1 MNPAVFID
9 ANVPIYAA
17 GGDHPLKEPCARILR
32 SVAEDPRPFLTDSE
46 VLQELLH
53 RYLALGRWELG
64 RKVLRAF
71 AEAMHGRIEPVHA
84 EDVLAAS
91 GLADRHPGV
100 SARDLVHAAVM
111 QRLGTG
117 RIISADADFD
127 SLEDVNRLDPA
138 RVGEWEHSILA
149 DGEE

>member
-1 MNPAVFID
+1 MSPAVFID

-32 SVAEDPRPFLTDSE
+32 SVAEDPRPFVTDSE

-64 RKVLRAF
+64 REVLRAF
-71 AEAMHGRIEPVHA
+71 AEAMHGRVEPVHG
-84 EDVLAAS
+84 EDVLTAS
-91 GLADRHPGV
+91 ELADRHPTV

-111 QRLGTG
+111 QRIAIG
-117 RIISADADFD
+117 RIISADSDFD
-127 SLEDVNRLDPA
+127 LLDDVERLDPA
-138 RVGEWEHSILA
+138 RIGEWEPSVSA
-149 DGEE
+149 GEG

>member
-1 MNPAVFID
+1 MTPAVFID

-32 SVAEDPRPFLTDSE
+32 SVAEDPKPFLTDSE

-64 RKVLRAF
+64 REVVRAF
-71 AEAMHGRIEPVHA
+71 AEAMHGRIEAVHA

-111 QRLGTG
+111 QRMGVG
-117 RIISADADFD
+117 RIISSDTDFD
-127 SLEDVNRLDPA
+127 RMEGVERLDPGREA
-138 RVGEWEHSILA
+138 SIS
-149 DGEE
+149 

>member
-1 MNPAVFID
+1 MTPAVFID

-17 GGDHPLKEPCARILR
+17 GAPHPLKEPCARILR
-32 SVAEDPRPFLTDSE
+32 SVAEDPKPFVTDSE

-64 RKVLRAF
+64 REVVRAF

-111 QRLGTG
+111 QRIGSA
-117 RIISADADFD
+117 RIISSDTDFD
-127 SLEDVNRLDPA
+127 RVEGVKRLDPGREA
-138 RVGEWEHSILA
+138 GIS
-149 DGEE
+149 

>member
-1 MNPAVFID
+1 MSPAVFID

-32 SVAEDPRPFLTDSE
+32 SVAEDPQPFVTDSE

-64 RKVLRAF
+64 REVLRAF
-71 AEAMHGRIEPVHA
+71 AEAMDGRVEPVLA
-84 EDVLAAS
+84 EDVLSAS
-91 GLADRHPGV
+91 RLADRHPDV

-111 QRLGTG
+111 QRMGTG
-117 RIISADADFD
+117 RIISADTDFD
-127 SLEDVNRLDPA
+127 RMEGVERLDPGQS
-138 RVGEWEHSILA
+138 GEWEHSGPEA
-149 DGEE
+149 REG